1 MALVVGLMAAL
12 PGCSH
17 GQKST
22 PQQQYLESL
31 KRGNAAQASQ
41 LWLKMTPDDRMKFE
55 RGQGIQ
61 PAMSPKEMQQEVM
74 RRAAEEASGQDGDAG
89 AEAPT
94 VTAPAGGALGDLP
107 QYLNDSAPSAVSP

>member
-1 MALVVGLMAAL
+1 VALAIALMAAL

-17 GQKST
+17 GQKTT

-41 LWLKMTPDDRMKFE
+41 LWLKMTPADRIKFE

-74 RRAAEEASGQDGDAG
+74 RRAAEEASGQDADAG

-94 VTAPAGGALGDLP
+94 VIAPTGGALGDLP
-107 QYLNDSAPSAVSP
+107 KYLNDSSPPAASP